1 MPEDIAALKTEIQAL
16 KDQLQQ
22 AHHQQQRMEDEL
34 HRIRER
40 FATALKG
47 LPVIIYATD
56 ADGSL
61 VFFNHEFER
70 VTGYT
75 AADLMSRADVQEL
88 LFHQDAG
95 VCVVKDLECRK
106 WQFTSKEGAEK
117 VVVWSNIS
125 ESVPLPGW
133 TSWKIGLD
141 LTELEAMRDQVK
153 ILQGLIPICAHCK
166 KIRNDQGFWTQLEAY
181 LAEHS
186 EADFTHG
193 ICPECMVQYFEEYD
207 IEG

>member
-1 MPEDIAALKTEIQAL
+1 MPDDTAKLQKELQTLRDR
-16 KDQLQQ
+16 LQQ
-22 AHHQQQRMEDEL
+22 TDDERRQLRDEL
-34 HRIRER
+34 QRTRDR
-40 FATALKG
+40 FAAALKG
-47 LPVIIYATD
+47 LPVIIFAAD

-70 VTGYT
+70 VTGYG
-75 AADLMSRADVQEL
+75 AADLASRTDVLDL
-88 LFHQDAG
+88 LFHKDAG
-95 VCVVKDLECRK
+95 TCVVKDLDCRK
-106 WQFTSKEGAEK
+106 WQFTGKDGAEK
-117 VVVWSNIS
+117 VVVWSNVS

-141 LTELEAMRDQVK
+141 LTELESMREQVK
-153 ILQGLIPICAHCK
+153 VLQGLIPICAHCK
-166 KIRNDQGFWTQLEAY
+166 KIRNDEGFWTQLEAY

-193 ICPECMVQYFEEYD
+193 ICPECMKQYFEEYD

>member
-1 MPEDIAALKTEIQAL
+1 MPEEITRLKADIEELRAQLTQAQDRQQAL
-16 KDQLQQ
+16 QRQLQQ
-22 AHHQQQRMEDEL
+22 MRD
-34 HRIRER
+34 R
-40 FATALKG
+40 FAAALKG
-47 LPVIIYATD
+47 LPVIVFATD

-70 VTGYT
+70 VTGYSAVDL
-75 AADLMSRADVQEL
+75 AARKDVLDL
-88 LFHQDAG
+88 LFHKDDGA
-95 VCVVKDLECRK
+95 CVVKDLDCRK
-106 WQFTSKEGAEK
+106 WRFASKDGAEK

-125 ESVPLPGW
+125 DAVPLPGW

-141 LTELEAMRDQVK
+141 LTELESMRDQVK
-153 ILQGLIPICAHCK
+153 VLQGLIPICAHCK

-193 ICPECMVQYFEEYD
+193 ICPECIEKYF
-207 IEG
+207 

>member
-1 MPEDIAALKTEIQAL
+1 MPNETAALKEELRAL
-16 KDQLQQ
+16 KAQLQQ
-22 AHHQQQRMEDEL
+22 ANAARRRLEEEFLRTRD
-34 HRIRER
+34 R
-40 FATALKG
+40 FAAALKG
-47 LPVIIYATD
+47 LPVIIFATD

-70 VTGYT
+70 VTGYD
-75 AADLMSRADVQEL
+75 AADLAVRTDALDL
-88 LFHQDAG
+88 LFHTDAG
-95 VCVVKDLECRK
+95 ACVVKDLECRK
-106 WQFTSKEGAEK
+106 WHFTDKDGAEK
-117 VVVWSNIS
+117 VVVWSNVS
-125 ESVPLPGW
+125 EAVPLPGW

-141 LTELEAMRDQVK
+141 LTELESMREQVK
-153 ILQGLIPICAHCK
+153 VLQGLIPICAHCK

-193 ICPECMVQYFEEYD
+193 ICPECLQQYFEEHD

>member
-1 MPEDIAALKTEIQAL
+1 MPDDTRRLKKEIQAL
-16 KDQLQQ
+16 RDQLLQ
-22 AHHQQQRMEDEL
+22 ADNDRRQLEDEL
-34 HRIRER
+34 QRARDR
-40 FATALKG
+40 FAAALKG
-47 LPVIIYATD
+47 LPVIIFATD

-70 VTGYT
+70 VTGFT
-75 AADLMSRADVQEL
+75 AADLVTRTDVGNL

-95 VCVVKDLECRK
+95 TCVVKDIECRK
-106 WQFTSKEGAEK
+106 WQFTGKDGHEK
-117 VVVWSNIS
+117 VVVWSNVS

-141 LTELEAMRDQVK
+141 LTELESMREQVK
-153 ILQGLIPICAHCK
+153 VLQGLIPICAHCK
-166 KIRNDQGFWTQLEAY
+166 KIRDDQGFWTQLEAY
-181 LAEHS
+181 LVEHS

-193 ICPECMVQYFEEYD
+193 ICPECMRQYFDDHD

>member
-1 MPEDIAALKTEIQAL
+1 MPEDTATLNAKIKALTAQLQEARDRHQALEEELRHTRDRFAAALRA
-16 KDQLQQ
+16 
-22 AHHQQQRMEDEL
+22 
-34 HRIRER
+34 
-40 FATALKG
+40 
-47 LPVIIYATD
+47 LPVIIFATD

-75 AADLMSRADVQEL
+75 AADLMSRTDVLEL
-88 LFHQDAG
+88 LFHTDAG
-95 VCVVKDLECRK
+95 TCVVKDLECRK
-106 WQFTSKEGAEK
+106 WQFTSKEGADK
-117 VVVWSNIS
+117 VVVWSNVS

-141 LTELEAMRDQVK
+141 LTELETMRDQVK

-166 KIRNDQGFWTQLEAY
+166 KIRNDEGFWTQLEAY
-181 LAEHS
+181 LVEHS

-193 ICPECMVQYFEEYD
+193 ICPDCMAQYFEEYD

>member
-1 MPEDIAALKTEIQAL
+1 MSNETATLKEELRALKA
-16 KDQLQQ
+16 QLQQ
-22 AHHQQQRMEDEL
+22 ANAARRRLEEEFLRTRD
-34 HRIRER
+34 R
-40 FATALKG
+40 FAAALKG
-47 LPVIIYATD
+47 LPVIIFATD

-70 VTGYT
+70 VTGYD
-75 AADLMSRADVQEL
+75 AADLAVRTDASDL
-88 LFHQDAG
+88 LFHTDAG
-95 VCVVKDLECRK
+95 ACVVKDLECRK
-106 WQFTSKEGAEK
+106 WHFTDKDGAEK
-117 VVVWSNIS
+117 VVVWSNVS
-125 ESVPLPGW
+125 EAVPLPGW

-141 LTELEAMRDQVK
+141 LTELESMREQVK
-153 ILQGLIPICAHCK
+153 VLQGLIPICAHCK

-193 ICPECMVQYFEEYD
+193 ICPECLQQYFEEHD

>member
-1 MPEDIAALKTEIQAL
+1 MAEDIKALKTEIQVL
-16 KDQLQQ
+16 ERQLQQ
-22 AHHQQQRMEDEL
+22 ARNQQHQMEAEL
-34 HRIRER
+34 HHTRER
-40 FATALKG
+40 FAAALKG
-47 LPVIIYATD
+47 LPVIIFATD

-75 AADLMSRADVQEL
+75 AADLISRADVLDL
-88 LFHQDAG
+88 LFHTDAG
-95 VCVVKDLECRK
+95 QCVVQDLECRK
-106 WQFTSKEGAEK
+106 WHFTSKDGADK
-117 VVVWSNIS
+117 VVVWSNLS
-125 ESVPLPGW
+125 ETVPLPGW

-141 LTELEAMRDQVK
+141 LTELESMRDQVK

-166 KIRNDQGFWTQLEAY
+166 KIRNDEGFWTQLEAY

-193 ICPECMVQYFEEYD
+193 ICPDCMAQYFEEYD
-207 IEG
+207 IKG

>member
-1 MPEDIAALKTEIQAL
+1 MPEETAILKKEIRNLRTELERAREQRQKL
-16 KDQLQQ
+16 EGELQ
-22 AHHQQQRMEDEL
+22 RTRD
-34 HRIRER
+34 R
-40 FATALKG
+40 FAAALKG
-47 LPVIIYATD
+47 LPVIVFATD

-70 VTGYT
+70 VTGYS
-75 AADLMSRADVQEL
+75 AVDMISQKDILELM
-88 LFHQDAG
+88 FHEDAG
-95 VCVVKDLECRK
+95 ACVVNDLDCRK
-106 WQFTSKEGAEK
+106 WRFTSKAGVDK

-125 ESVPLPGW
+125 DAVPLPGW

-141 LTELEAMRDQVK
+141 LTELESMRDQMK

-193 ICPECMVQYFEEYD
+193 ICPDCMAQFFEEHD

>member
-1 MPEDIAALKTEIQAL
+1 MPDDTKRLKAEINTLHEQL
-16 KDQLQQ
+16 DQSRRRNRKLVGDL
-22 AHHQQQRMEDEL
+22 R
-34 HRIRER
+34 RIRER
-40 FATALKG
+40 FAAALKA
-47 LPVIIYATD
+47 LPVIIFATD
-56 ADGSL
+56 ADGGL

-75 AADLMSRADVQEL
+75 AEDLGGGADVLDL
-88 LFHQDAG
+88 LFHRDGGA
-95 VCVVKDLECRK
+95 CVVHDLACRK
-106 WQFTSKEGAEK
+106 WRFTRKDGRPR
-117 VVVWSNIS
+117 VVVWSDVS
-125 ESVPLPGW
+125 ETVPLPGW

-141 LTELEAMRDQVK
+141 LTELESMRDQMKV
-153 ILQGLIPICAHCK
+153 LQGLIPICAHCK

-193 ICPECMVQYFEEYD
+193 ICPDCLADYFEKYD

>member
-1 MPEDIAALKTEIQAL
+1 MPEDIATLKAEIKALTTAL
-16 KDQLQQ
+16 
-22 AHHQQQRMEDEL
+22 HHAQSHSQTLEDEL
-34 HRIRER
+34 HRTRER
-40 FATALKG
+40 FAAALKG
-47 LPVIIYATD
+47 LPVIIFATD

-75 AADLMSRADVQEL
+75 AADLMSRTDVIDL
-88 LFHQDAG
+88 LFHTDAG
-95 VCVVKDLECRK
+95 TCVVKDLECRK
-106 WQFTSKEGAEK
+106 WQFTSKEGLEK
-117 VVVWSNIS
+117 IVVWSNES

-141 LTELEAMRDQVK
+141 LTELETMRDQVK
-153 ILQGLIPICAHCK
+153 VLHGLIPICAHCK
-166 KIRNDQGFWTQLEAY
+166 KIRNDEGFWTQLEAY
-181 LAEHS
+181 LADHS

-193 ICPECMVQYFEEYD
+193 ICPDCLAQYFEEYD

>member
-1 MPEDIAALKTEIQAL
+1 MPEDIASLKTEVQAL
-16 KDQLQQ
+16 KDQLEQTQNQRQ
-22 AHHQQQRMEDEL
+22 ALEAEL
-34 HRIRER
+34 HRTRER
-40 FATALKG
+40 FAAALKG
-47 LPVIIYATD
+47 LPVIIFATD

-75 AADLMSRADVQEL
+75 AADLMSRTDVLDL
-88 LFHQDAG
+88 LFHTDAG
-95 VCVVKDLECRK
+95 TCVVKDLECRK
-106 WQFTSKEGAEK
+106 WQFTSKEGADK
-117 VVVWSNIS
+117 VVVWSNAS

-141 LTELEAMRDQVK
+141 LTELESMRDQVK
-153 ILQGLIPICAHCK
+153 VLHGLIPICAHCK
-166 KIRNDQGFWTQLEAY
+166 KIRNDEGFWTQLEAY
-181 LAEHS
+181 LADHS

-193 ICPECMVQYFEEYD
+193 ICPDCLAQYFEEYD

>member
-1 MPEDIAALKTEIQAL
+1 MPDDAARLKKELQVFREQLLQAQNERRHL
-16 KDQLQQ
+16 
-22 AHHQQQRMEDEL
+22 EDEL
-34 HRIRER
+34 QRTRDR
-40 FATALKG
+40 FAAALKG
-47 LPVIIYATD
+47 LPVIIFATD

-70 VTGYT
+70 VTGFT
-75 AADLMSRADVQEL
+75 AADLVTRTNVSDL

-95 VCVVKDLECRK
+95 TCVVKDIECRK
-106 WQFTSKEGAEK
+106 WQFTAKDGTEK
-117 VVVWSNIS
+117 VVVWSNVS

-141 LTELEAMRDQVK
+141 LTELESMREQVK
-153 ILQGLIPICAHCK
+153 VLQGLIPICAHCK

-193 ICPECMVQYFEEYD
+193 ICPECMQQYFDEHD